1 MSFRLKTILGI
12 ALIESALLLVLVLS
26 TLSFLHSSN
35 QEQLLQR
42 SRTMT
47 QLFAAT
53 AKDAVLATDLASLD
67 DLVGEMLD
75 QPDVKYARVR
85 GDGSVLAEAGD
96 PAVLARP
103 FLGDADLRAVAD
115 GIFDVSAEILVGD
128 QLFGRVELGLAT
140 RELRAVLER
149 ARRWTISIAVL
160 EVVLVAIFSWVLGTW
175 LTRQLKQLREASE
188 TIAEQGPGLQVPV
201 QGRDEIATATRAFN
215 RMSARLADSYHDLTA
230 ALDEARRLEQRA
242 ARNEAKN
249 AATLLAS
256 LDAIVTVDVQGRIVE
271 FNDNAARLFGYEPAE
286 AIGAPM
292 AEIVIP
298 ERMRAAHQRGM
309 DRYLSTGQGRVLNR
323 RLQLP
328 ARHRDGHE
336 FPVEMN
342 ISPIQTENSLLFTSF
357 MRDISGERTAERE
370 LRLAA
375 QVLEADEGIFITDV
389 KGCILRVNRAFTR
402 ITGYTAE
409 EALGNN
415 PRMLASGRHDRFF
428 YAEMW
433 RTIRKQGQWRGEIE
447 NRRKDGRIYPELLS
461 ITAVR
466 DEQDATTHYV
476 AHFFDISERKQ
487 TEERLRTARAQ
498 AEAANAAKSR
508 FLATMSHEI
517 RTPLNAIIGMN
528 QLLLESGL
536 SAEQASFARASVDG
550 GQLLLALLNNVLD
563 FSKIEAGRLTLE
575 PEWFDPLATLESVV
589 ELFSNEAS
597 SKRIELALVF
607 SPDVPPR
614 CLGDRLRIQQ
624 VMTNL
629 LGNAVKFTEQGG
641 VVVRFDYLAP
651 ETGMDGCFR
660 LQVCDSGIGLSEAD
674 QTRLFG
680 EFVQA
685 DDGATRRYGGTGLG
699 LAISQ
704 QLAQMMGGRI
714 TCESAP
720 GAGSTF
726 CFELPMTTGKEQ
738 ASDELDAAIAALRTV
753 RVVVYSPN
761 PMLGRGLREQL
772 EREAIPSEVLTEI
785 ETVRAL
791 AEHSTA
797 GQQWLF
803 LLDTPVQETEL
814 AAVRAFLH
822 CNPHLPCVRLAPNA
836 EIGAIESS
844 KQAGFR
850 AMVRKPARRWSLLRY
865 MAIAIGGPVVDS
877 APAPRASALADTSSR
892 AASILL
898 VEDNPLNVEVTR
910 AALQQSRHRVAV
922 VGSGLDALTVVD
934 QEDFD
939 LILMDISMPGM
950 DGLEATRR
958 IRAGHSPNRATPI
971 IAMTANAFAEDRE
984 RCAQAGMNDFLSKPI
999 DIDKLRTLVTH
1010 WLVEPATMETAFPA
1024 SEFDPTASGKRLASA
1039 ESAISAG
1046 AGQLAPLKDFPILDE
1061 QILDQLAADTTV
1073 DLPRKLV
1080 EMFLSELKQ
1089 REDELSA
1096 RCAAGDL
1103 YALGEAAHRL
1113 KGSAGTLGAGRLQQI
1128 ALVLEKAAKGRD
1140 ETQAKRALVE
1150 LEPTIKETQNLLKS
1164 WLDSARA

>member
-12 ALIESALLLVLVLS
+12 ALIESVLLLVLVLS

-67 DLVGEMLD
+67 DLVAEMLD
-75 QPDVKYARVR
+75 QPDVRYARVR
-85 GDGSVLAEAGD
+85 GDGDVLAEAGD
-96 PAVLARP
+96 PALLERP
-103 FLGDADLRAVAD
+103 FRGDTDLRAVAD

-128 QLFGRVELGLAT
+128 QPFGRVELGLAT
-140 RELRAVLER
+140 RKLRAVLER

-175 LTRQLKQLREASE
+175 LTRQLTQLREASE
-188 TIAEQGPGLQVPV
+188 TIAEQGPGMQIPV
-201 QGRDEIATATRAFN
+201 QGRDELATVTRAFN
-215 RMSARLADSYHDLTA
+215 RMSARLADSYDDLTS

-249 AATLLAS
+249 AATLSAS
-256 LDAIVTVDVQGRIVE
+256 LDAIVTADAQGRIVE
-271 FNDNAARLFGYEPAE
+271 FNDNAARMFGYAPAE
-286 AIGAPM
+286 TIGAPM

-309 DRYLSTGQGRVLNR
+309 DRYLSTGQGRVFDR

-342 ISPIQTENSLLFTSF
+342 ISPIRTEDSLLFTSF
-357 MRDISGERTAERE
+357 MRDISAEQAAARE

-375 QVLEADEGIFITDV
+375 QVIEADEGIFITDV
-389 KGCILRVNRAFTR
+389 DGCILRVNRAFTR
-402 ITGYTAE
+402 ITGYSAE
-409 EALGNN
+409 EALGKN
-415 PRMLASGRHDRFF
+415 PRMLASGCHDRAF
-428 YAEMW
+428 YERMW
-433 RTIRKQGQWRGEIE
+433 RTIREQGQWRGEIE

-487 TEERLRTARAQ
+487 TEERLRKARAQ

-536 SAEQASFARASVDG
+536 SEEQTPFVRASVDG

-575 PEWFDPLATLESVV
+575 SEWFDPLATLESVV
-589 ELFSNEAS
+589 ELFSNQAS
-597 SKRIELALVF
+597 SKRIELAMVCAP
-607 SPDVPPR
+607 SIPSS
-614 CLGDRLRIQQ
+614 CLADRLRIQQ
-624 VMTNL
+624 VLTNL

-641 VVVRFDYLAP
+641 VIVRLDYLKP
-651 ETGMDGCFR
+651 EAGTDGR
-660 LQVCDSGIGLSEAD
+660 LCVEVCDSGIGLSEID
-674 QTRLFG
+674 QRRLFG
-680 EFVQA
+680 EFVQVE
-685 DDGATRRYGGTGLG
+685 DGATRRYGGTGLG

-704 QLAQMMGGRI
+704 RLAQMMGGRI
-714 TCESAP
+714 DCKSALD
-720 GAGSTF
+720 AGS
-726 CFELPMTTGKEQ
+726 CFRVELPMTAHKEQ
-738 ASDELDAAIAALRTV
+738 VSDGLEDAIKALRRV
-753 RVVVYSPN
+753 RVVIYSPN

-772 EREAIPSEVLTEI
+772 EREGIASEVLTEI
-785 ETVRAL
+785 ETVQARA
-791 AEHSTA
+791 EDSMA
-797 GQQWLF
+797 GGQWLF
-803 LLDTPVQETEL
+803 VLDTPSQEAEL
-814 AAVRAFLH
+814 AAVRAFPQRYAH
-822 CNPHLPCVRLAPNA
+822 QPCVRLAPNA
-836 EIGAIESS
+836 EISAIEAS

-850 AMVRKPARRWSLLRY
+850 TTVRKPARRWSLLHY
-865 MAIAIGGPVVDS
+865 LSVAIGGPMAVR
-877 APAPRASALADTSSR
+877 APAPSLSALAGVAAE

-910 AALQQSRHRVAV
+910 AALQQSRHRVTV
-922 VGSGLDALTVVD
+922 VGNGLDALTLVD

-958 IRAGHSPNRATPI
+958 IRAGQSPNRTTPI

-999 DIDKLRTLVTH
+999 DINKLRKLVTQWLIAPQSTQTLV
-1010 WLVEPATMETAFPA
+1010 PAP
-1024 SEFDPTASGKRLASA
+1024 EFAPDAVRQGLSSA
-1039 ESAISAG
+1039 ESGRSVAFD
-1046 AGQLAPLKDFPILDE
+1046 QLAAVTEFPILDE
-1061 QILDQLAADTTV
+1061 QILAQLAADTTP

-1080 EMFLSELKQ
+1080 EMFLAELNQ
-1089 REDELSA
+1089 RVEDLSTLQA
-1096 RCAAGDL
+1096 VSDL
-1103 YALGEAAHRL
+1103 PALGEAAHRL
-1113 KGSAGTLGAGRLQQI
+1113 KGSAGTLGASRLQQI
-1128 ALVLEKAAKGRD
+1128 ALVLEKAGKRGD
-1140 ETQAKRALVE
+1140 ETQAKQGLAWLKPVVE
-1150 LEPTIKETQNLLKS
+1150 ETQNVLQL
-1164 WLDSARA
+1164 WLTKVCV